1 VRYAFHDV
9 TLDSELP
16 LPEVPRSTRRRPG
29 TITIRLAAAGAPRA
43 PCWFHHWR
51 EGRRRSI
58 SFARLD
64 DGYLLRC
71 HGLADFHVAAD
82 GAIVRCDARKNCPA
96 ATLRHLLLDQV
107 MPLVLALRG
116 AIVLHGSG
124 VHIDGIGVVAFVGAA
139 GAGKSTLAA
148 ALGVSGHQIVA
159 DDSLVVRRLGA
170 RPVVVPG
177 YPGARLW
184 RDATRGLGLP
194 TPGTAVA
201 HYTSKRRVVAPA
213 LPFRRA
219 AGPLKAIFVLGRRR
233 GDAGAR
239 VSRATA
245 APAAIGRPVAP
256 RDRLIALTRCAFV
269 LDVQDRAQLAAMFS
283 GLAWLVSC
291 VPVLRLHLRDGRR
304 HLPRAAGAVAALSR
318 AAVDP

>member
-16 LPEVPRSTRRRPG
+16 LPEVPTATRRRAA
-29 TITIRLAAAGAPRA
+29 TIAIRLAAAGAPPA
-43 PCWFHHWR
+43 PRWFHHWR

-64 DGYLLRC
+64 DGYLLRS
-71 HGLADFHVAAD
+71 HGFADFHVAAD
-82 GAIVRCDARKNCPA
+82 GATVRCEAREDCPA

-107 MPLVLALRG
+107 LPLVLALRG
-116 AIVLHGSG
+116 GIVLHGSG
-124 VHIDGIGVVAFVGAA
+124 VHIAGIGVVAFVGAA

-159 DDSLVVRRLGA
+159 DDSLVVRRRGA

-184 RDATRGLGLP
+184 RDASRGLGLSSR
-194 TPGTAVA
+194 GAAVA
-201 HYTSKRRVVAPA
+201 HYTRKRRVAAPE
-213 LPFRRA
+213 LPFRRS
-219 AGPLKAIFVLGRRR
+219 AGPLKAIFLLGRRGRARAR
-233 GDAGAR
+233 G
-239 VSRATA
+239 SRPKA
-245 APAAIGRPVAP
+245 APAALGRALAP
-256 RDRLIALTRCAFV
+256 RERLIALARCTYV
-269 LDVQDRAQLAAMFS
+269 LDVQDRVQLAAMFG
-283 GLAWLVSC
+283 GLAWLVGR

-304 HLPRAAGAVAALSR
+304 HLTLAAGAVAALSR
-318 AAVDP
+318 AAVKP